1 MSLFGKKQ
9 KETAT
14 VTYISYSG
22 NTNQIA
28 VPIGDSVMEG
38 AISNGIDGIVAECGG
53 ACQCGTCHVYVD
65 ESFLGR
71 LKPIQENE
79 DEMLNTTVCPR
90 RPNSRLGCQIPLTKE
105 LDGLIVRTP
114 EAQQ

>member
-9 KETAT
+9 NETAA
-14 VTYISYSG
+14 VTYISHTG
-22 NTNQIA
+22 NTQQVA

-38 AISNGIDGIVAECGG
+38 AISNGIEGIVAECGG
-53 ACQCGTCHVYVD
+53 ACQCATCHVYVD
-65 ESFLGR
+65 ESFLA
-71 LKPIQENE
+71 LLNPMEENE
-79 DEMLNTTVCPR
+79 DEMLNTTFSPR
-90 RPNSRLGCQIPLTKE
+90 RANSRLGCQIRVTKQ

>member
-1 MSLFGKKQ
+1 MSLFGKKE
-9 KETAT
+9 KETAS
-14 VTYISYSG
+14 VTYISHAGKTQQVS
-22 NTNQIA
+22 

-38 AISNGIDGIVAECGG
+38 AISNGVDGIVAECGG

-65 ESFLGR
+65 ETFLPR
-71 LKPIQENE
+71 LKPMEENE
-79 DEMLNTTVCPR
+79 DEMLNTTACPR
-90 RPNSRLGCQIPLTKE
+90 RQNSRLSCQIPVTKE

>member
-1 MSLFGKKQ
+1 
-9 KETAT
+9 
-14 VTYISYSG
+14 VTYISQTG
-22 NTNQIA
+22 DTKQIQIR
-28 VPIGDSVMEG
+28 IGDSVMEG

-65 ESFLGR
+65 ELFLGK
-71 LKPIQENE
+71 LKPIEENE
-79 DEMLNTTVCPR
+79 DEMLNTTFCPR
-90 RPNSRLGCQIPLTKE
+90 RGNSRLSCQIAVTKE

>member
-1 MSLFGKKQ
+1 MSLFGKKE
-9 KETAT
+9 KETAA
-14 VTYISYSG
+14 VNYISHTG
-22 NTNQIA
+22 AAQQVL
-28 VPIGDSVMEG
+28 VPVGDSVMEG

-65 ESFLGR
+65 ENFLDR

-79 DEMLNTTVCPR
+79 DEMLNTTFCPR
-90 RPNSRLGCQIPLTKE
+90 RPNSRLSCQIPVTKE
-105 LDGLIVRTP
+105 LNGLIVRTP